1 MRFPVFVTSLVAS
14 ASICNAR
21 ILHFYK
27 REVIDTGSCGSP
39 GIEFAFGLDGR
50 TEAAFQPINETAFP
64 HGSADNIGVI
74 TGFITQQLQDRCKAP
89 SGTLTIAAQASAAA
103 NAATKGG
110 AQADAWNA
118 AFGLIVYTALIAI
131 NNRPT
136 LSLLAQVLRHQLSRQ
151 NLRQLRT
158 PLKTR

>member
-1 MRFPVFVTSLVAS
+1 MHISVLVVSLFAS
-14 ASICNAR
+14 ASICGAR
-21 ILHFYK
+21 ILHSFR

-50 TEAAFQPINETAFP
+50 TEAAFQPINETAFS

-74 TGFITQQLQDRCKAP
+74 TSFIAQQLQDRCDAP
-89 SGTLTIAAQASAAA
+89 SGTLAIAAKASAAA

-118 AFGLIVYTALIAI
+118 AFGLIV
-131 NNRPT
+131 
-136 LSLLAQVLRHQLSRQ
+136 LLYIDR
-151 NLRQLRT
+151 N
-158 PLKTR
+158 